1 MIPFLRPLAL
11 IACLTVTPQNLAAP
25 EWSHVSAGWWM
36 SSSMYWQDKVVA
48 YPANAGFDPIGFTAA
63 SKEFSF
69 GTVLRVSS
77 PKTGRSVI
85 VWINDRGP
93 FVKGRELDL
102 SLGAASAIG
111 FSGLGELYVEIVSL
125 NKERA
130 PKLPVVAQMK

>member
-1 MIPFLRPLAL
+1 MAF
-11 IACLTVTPQNLAAP
+11 IAAVTLTPQNQAAS

-36 SSSMYWQDKVVA
+36 TSSMYWQDKVVA
-48 YPANAGFDPIGFTAA
+48 YPANTAFDPIGFTAA

-69 GTVLRVSS
+69 GTVLRVSN